1 MGGEDENQT
10 DCGGEYDDDGNGD
23 GLDDNDCGGDDNGY
37 AKVLNMRSWVFGWSA
52 NDGQSGQGL
61 TPHICI

>member
-37 AKVLNMRSWVFGWSA
+37 AKVLNMRSWVFG
-52 NDGQSGQGL
+52 
-61 TPHICI
+61 